1 MAAQVIVRSIL
12 LHFLFPNA
20 HRCVGYD
27 VEIMTLQLLM
37 HAKARG
43 SGESIRTVDI
53 LTSFH

>member
-27 VEIMTLQLLM
+27 LEIMTLQLLM

-43 SGESIRTVDI
+43 SGESIRMVDI